1 MKTGLIYKIWHPEF
15 PNKVYIGQT
24 MQSEFPRRWSQHKT
38 AADKREKSESTKGKN
53 VKLHQAISICR
64 PVESWEHEVLG
75 VHHHE
80 IKNGLKN
87 KLYER
92 ENHFIG

>member
-1 MKTGLIYKIWHPEF
+1 
-15 PNKVYIGQT
+15 

-64 PVESWEHEVLG
+64 PVESWEHEVLE
-75 VHHHE
+75 VHHE
-80 IKNGLKN
+80 IKNALKN
-87 KLYER
+87 KLNER

>member
-1 MKTGLIYKIWHPEF
+1 
-15 PNKVYIGQT
+15 

-64 PVESWEHEVLG
+64 PVESWKHEVLG